1 MSYGS
6 ILESKSTRNIIKMIS
21 STTIRYPVSALSD
34 IKNETFVSFLDLS
47 RWLAAAMV
55 FVSHLRNPLFLG
67 YPDIPVS
74 DRVFVVKLWYFV
86 VGLQMEAVVVFFVL
100 SGFLVGGLSCAKI
113 GIGNFHPRAFCIDR
127 VSRLYI
133 AFLPALF
140 LTYFLDITGNYF
152 YGAVGFW
159 DHSHPMIAQKI
170 HSLPFESF
178 VNPETLLGNAFMLQ
192 GFVVDTLGSNSPLW
206 TISLEFWFYTVFGL
220 VATAYITSDI
230 TRRYLLLGMGV
241 ALLVGF
247 LGSTFCLLMGLWL
260 IGVGLA
266 FVPACRRANPV
277 LALIIF
283 IVVLFIAR
291 FQHDLF
297 QKSVL
302 LYMIKNYAVAVSFGF
317 LIISMRDQSSR
328 ILIHMVK
335 VNNFLASF
343 SYSLYLIHFPLML
356 FILAVLFK
364 TGLFPGIR
372 LGYVPTSGVGLMLY
386 AVLIIAVY
394 LSAWVFSQITEAQT
408 WRVRRYLKRKF

>member
-1 MSYGS
+1 M
-6 ILESKSTRNIIKMIS
+6 TIK
-21 STTIRYPVSALSD
+21 YPVSALLD
-34 IKNETFVSFLDLS
+34 IRNETFVSFLDLS
-47 RWLAAAMV
+47 RWLAAAVV

-67 YPDIPVS
+67 YSDIPVS
-74 DRVFVVKLWYFV
+74 DNTLIVKLWYFV
-86 VGLQMEAVVVFFVL
+86 LGLQMEAVIVFFVL

-113 GIGNFHPRAFCIDR
+113 SSGNFGTRAFAIDR

-140 LTYFLDITGNYF
+140 LTYFLDFTGNYF
-152 YGAVGFW
+152 FGAVGFW

-178 VNPETLLGNAFMLQ
+178 LNSETLLGNAFMLQ

-220 VATAYITSDI
+220 VATAYMASDA
-230 TRRYLLLGMGV
+230 TRRLFLFGTV
-241 ALLVGF
+241 IALSAGF
-247 LGSTFCLLMGLWL
+247 LGTMFCLFMGLWL

-266 FVPACRRANPV
+266 FVPACRRVNPV
-277 LALIIF
+277 FALIIF
-283 IVVLFIAR
+283 FIVLFIAR

-297 QKSVL
+297 NKTGL

-317 LIISMRDQSSR
+317 LIVSMRDQSSR
-328 ILIHMVK
+328 ILIRMAK

-343 SYSLYLIHFPLML
+343 SYSMYLIHFPLML
-356 FILAVLFK
+356 FMLAALFK

-394 LSAWVFSQITEAQT
+394 LSAWAFSQITEAQT
-408 WRVRRYLKRKF
+408 WRARSYLRRKLLN